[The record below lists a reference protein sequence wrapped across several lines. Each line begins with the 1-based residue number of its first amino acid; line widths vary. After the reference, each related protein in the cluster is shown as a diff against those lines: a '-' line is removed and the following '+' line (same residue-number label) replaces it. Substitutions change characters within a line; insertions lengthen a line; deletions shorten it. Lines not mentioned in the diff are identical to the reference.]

1 MKKVDAYE
9 KANALLSDV
18 IINYRTVIGFGQKN
32 VDSVVAKFE
41 EHLVEP
47 SRRKERNAHFGGFFF
62 GYSNCSRM
70 LFLGI
75 VFYIGSKLVRNGTGD
90 SDNIYISIWILFSTC
105 MGAGIALSNVP
116 SVQKA
121 KQSAANIFTI
131 IDDPSTLDVR
141 QQGNDKIKTIEAGS
155 IEFKQVCFRY
165 PTRKAT
171 VLDNF
176 DMSIPAT
183 QKIALVGHS
192 GCGKSTITNLLLRFY

>member
-1 MKKVDAYE
+1 MKKVDEYQ

-41 EHLVEP
+41 EYLVEP
-47 SRRKERNAHFGGFFF
+47 SRRKQKNAHIGGFFF

-70 LFLGI
+70 LFLGL
-75 VFYIGSKLVRNGTGD
+75 VFYIGSKLVRNGAGD
-90 SDNIYISIWILFSTC
+90 SDKIYIAIWILISTS

-121 KQSAANIFTI
+121 KNSASNIFAI

-141 QQGNDKIKTIEAGS
+141 QQSNNKIKTIEAGS
-155 IEFKQVCFRY
+155 IEFK
-165 PTRKAT
+165 
-171 VLDNF
+171 
-176 DMSIPAT
+176 
-183 QKIALVGHS
+183 
-192 GCGKSTITNLLLRFY
+192 

>member
-1 MKKVDAYE
+1 MKKVDEYQ

-41 EHLVEP
+41 EFLVEP
-47 SRRKERNAHFGGFFF
+47 SRRKQKNAHIGGFFF

-70 LFLGI
+70 LFLGL

-90 SDNIYISIWILFSTC
+90 SDKIYISIWILFSTC

-121 KQSAANIFTI
+121 KNSASNIFEI

-141 QQGNDKIKTIEAGS
+141 QQSNNKIKTIEAGS
-155 IEFKQVCFRY
+155 IEFK
-165 PTRKAT
+165 
-171 VLDNF
+171 
-176 DMSIPAT
+176 
-183 QKIALVGHS
+183 
-192 GCGKSTITNLLLRFY
+192 